1 MKKGITPALFV
12 IYALIAAGV
21 LTGIPSG
28 LALAQH
34 QGLTKFTPEDLP
46 YGIMRAGEVIISF
59 VHPNKKAWHEECMA
73 QREIE
78 REYCKQKPGCNT
90 QRIEEEVEKQRRLC
104 VEFGCNFEEVQRQI
118 RRRTGA
124 PLETEQQKGKRIIS

>member
-1 MKKGITPALFV
+1 MKKGVTPALFV

-34 QGLTKFTPEDLP
+34 QGLTKFTPGDLP
-46 YGIMRAGEVIISF
+46 YGIMRAGEAIIGF
-59 VHPNKKAWHEECMA
+59 VHPNKVAWHEECMA

-78 REYCKQKPGCNT
+78 REYCRQKTGCDT
-90 QRIEEEVEKQRRLC
+90 QKMDEEVEKQRMLC
-104 VEFGCNFEEVQRQI
+104 MEFGCNFEQVQRQI
-118 RRRTGA
+118 RRRIGTPEGV
-124 PLETEQQKGKRIIS
+124 PERERGGPPG